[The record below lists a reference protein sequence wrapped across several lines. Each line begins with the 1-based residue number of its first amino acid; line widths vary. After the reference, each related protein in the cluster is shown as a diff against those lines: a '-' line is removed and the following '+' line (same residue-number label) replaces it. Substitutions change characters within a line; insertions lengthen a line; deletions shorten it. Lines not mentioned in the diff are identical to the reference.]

1 MEVERDGWIIPKNQ
15 TTNFKV
21 LGLSPVLVLSAYHG
35 KKKNKDQ
42 LENTISLHHKP

>member
-35 KKKNKDQ
+35 KKKKQRSTREHNI
-42 LENTISLHHKP
+42 LTP